1 LPRIK
6 LLPPILASIR
16 AACAWLRRAWTHLGH
31 RNQHWIENIA
41 IGIAIEIMLP
51 VAQSTFIV
59 AAAQNWALDAAM
71 RGYAGL
77 SVRGGAT
84 LPLIFIDI
92 DEESWR
98 SQWWGHGEPFR
109 APRQRLFDLIDYAFE
124 HDARYVVLDVIVEGS
139 DNPEDTK
146 FAADI
151 KKLAGRLETT
161 HQHLLFVRT
170 LRDQLHNIRQFAPE
184 VRPSPLDE
192 VLLQYPGRLHA
203 VAPYFQVSRDGAM
216 RGWQMWRAG
225 CRLDPK
231 TGKGRWEI
239 LPSVQLLIATLVLPQ
254 KPGQETAFPWS
265 ATTDVESCIVD
276 LRAFAAGVAAVPE
289 KVLDRKMWDWLDR
302 RPDLTGTGEP
312 ESPNGTAND
321 LTSRI
326 FFKFRYP
333 PQPSQVWLIPAL
345 KLFHPTPPDEAR
357 GFAGGLV
364 VIGQSFEAARDQH
377 MTPLGP
383 MPGAMVLINSVAS
396 MLDLKLLRP
405 PSQRFECLFQLGSI
419 VVVGLVYAYIESTV
433 VTVVTLVPFVLLL
446 IGMNYLLLR
455 LGGIWLDFATP
466 LLAIWAHRPVSHLWQ
481 TIKSRTYG
489 QRK

>member
-1 LPRIK
+1 M
-6 LLPPILASIR
+6 
-16 AACAWLRRAWTHLGH
+16 CTWLRRTWGHHHLG
-31 RNQHWIENIA
+31 RHWVENIA
-41 IGIAIEIMLP
+41 IGIVIEIILTA
-51 VAQSTFIV
+51 AQNTFFV
-59 AAAQNWALDAAM
+59 AAAQNWALGAAM

-98 SQWWGHGEPFR
+98 SQWWGHEPFR

-124 HDARYVVLDVIVEGS
+124 HDARYVVLDVIVEGR
-139 DNPEDTK
+139 DDPEDTK
-146 FAADI
+146 FVADI

-170 LRDQLHNIRQFAPE
+170 LRDQLHNNKQFAPE
-184 VRPSPLDE
+184 VRPSPLDD
-192 VLLQYPGRLHA
+192 VIRQYSGELHA
-203 VAPYFQVSRDGAM
+203 VAPYFRVSRDGVM

-254 KPGQETAFPWS
+254 KPEQGTAFPGT
-265 ATTDVESCIVD
+265 ATADVESCIVD
-276 LRAFAAGVAAVPE
+276 LRAFAAGVAYVPE
-289 KVLDRKMWDWLDR
+289 KVPDKEMWKWLDK
-302 RPDLTGTGEP
+302 RPDLTGIGELKF
-312 ESPNGTAND
+312 PNDGTND

-333 PQPSQVWLIPAL
+333 PLPSQVWVIPAL
-345 KLFHPTPPDEAR
+345 KLLHPTSPDKDR

-377 MTPLGP
+377 MTPVGP

-405 PSQRFECLFQLGSI
+405 PSQRFELLFQLGSI
-419 VVVGLVYAYIESTV
+419 VVVGLVYAYIESIL
-433 VTVVTLVPFVLLL
+433 VTVVTLVPLVLLL

-466 LLAIWAHRPVSHLWQ
+466 LLAIWAHRPVSQLWR
-481 TIKSRTYG
+481 TIKSRIYG
-489 QRK
+489 